1 MSGID
6 RGSVED
12 KAAAL
17 LRLSKEMTGYMSVGS
32 DAANRAIRSEARV
45 LKEAAMDMTALL
57 TALAAAEAREA
68 KLREAL
74 EGVVI
79 YGSDTLSGPV
89 PPQRHDLIWARDGIR
104 EMVRRARAALADKGD
119 TDNDG

>member
-6 RGSVED
+6 RQYMHPGYKKKYPIRTVLRDLAGQEGCD
-12 KAAAL
+12 GEPYDAMQFAADTIDAL
-17 LRLSKEMTGYMSVGS
+17 EK
-32 DAANRAIRSEARV
+32 
-45 LKEAAMDMTALL
+45 
-57 TALAAAEAREA
+57 ALAAAEAREA

-104 EMVRRARAALADKGD
+104 EMVRRARAALIDKGD